1 VQRLTGFLFFQW
13 GNSIT
18 QNASLPLPYP
28 LKVVRFTS
36 FACNHACPTEKPLY
50 HCMEKIDRIESY
62 KEARKLQKGKIK
74 FIRSRSKKCR
84 AETLIAIAFL
94 GGFLE
99 DVVHGCRWT
108 KLKVECG

>member
-1 VQRLTGFLFFQW
+1 VQKLTVFLFFQW

-28 LKVVRFTS
+28 LKVVTFSS
-36 FACNHACPTEKPLY
+36 FVCNHVCPTEKPLY

-74 FIRSRSKKCR
+74 FI
-84 AETLIAIAFL
+84 
-94 GGFLE
+94 
-99 DVVHGCRWT
+99 
-108 KLKVECG
+108 